1 MVSVIRQTMVF
12 LYFFFFLLLRVFFW
26 EGDRRVLDAFV
37 SGLGMMGLV
46 YMIFAFFGVSERG
59 KGCSGIGAYEVL
71 CICT

>member
-1 MVSVIRQTMVF
+1 
-12 LYFFFFLLLRVFFW
+12 
-26 EGDRRVLDAFV
+26 LDAFV
-37 SGLGMMGLV
+37 SGLGMLGLV